1 MGGTGFIGYHL
12 AKKCLRKGWD
22 THSLSSKKAYK
33 KKIFKKNVK
42 YILCDISIKR
52 SLKNKLKDKYDYVVN
67 LGGYVD
73 HSNIKKLIKV
83 IFRL

>member
-12 AKKCLRKGWD
+12 KKCLRKGWD
-22 THSLSSKKAYK
+22 ITAFLQKKPTK
-33 KKIFKKNVK
+33 KRFLKNVK

-67 LGGYVD
+67 LGGYAY
-73 HSNIKKLIKV
+73 HSNIKNL
-83 IFRL
+83 